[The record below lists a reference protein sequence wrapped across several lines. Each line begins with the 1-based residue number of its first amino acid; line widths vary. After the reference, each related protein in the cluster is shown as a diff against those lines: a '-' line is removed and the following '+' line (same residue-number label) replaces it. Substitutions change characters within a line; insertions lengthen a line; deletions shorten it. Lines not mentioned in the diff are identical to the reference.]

1 MGNSS
6 SVDNQSDKSS
16 ESDNNPPF
24 DLFDESIIES
34 GINSFEQNEPNS
46 FEQNEPNSFEQ
57 NEPNSFEQNEPNS
70 FEHNEHNE
78 TVKDIMNKIVKN
90 VSYKHSLDRKVKVS
104 FDGNLNE
111 NELKVKKSSH
121 YLLKRLSNST
131 NHFNYT
137 PGTLE
142 YAFLNSLLYINIDF
156 ELNNDYVKDSNL
168 ENIVILQKNKI
179 KFIRVNN
186 TIESI
191 IKNLLR
197 NKPVLFQYNIID
209 GVDSSNWIIDD
220 FEKKR
225 NIINS
230 RTGII
235 IGYDS
240 EFKLF
245 KIFDENMK
253 YFPFSIIINNDIT
266 YKVFSY
272 VIE

>member
-16 ESDNNPPF
+16 ESECNPPF
-24 DLFDESIIES
+24 DLFDESMIES

-57 NEPNSFEQNEPNS
+57 NEPNSFEQNEPND
-70 FEHNEHNE
+70 
-78 TVKDIMNKIVKN
+78 TVKDIMNKIVKDI
-90 VSYKHSLDRKVKVS
+90 SYKHSLDRKVKVS
-104 FDGNLNE
+104 FDDNLNE
-111 NELKVKKSSH
+111 DELKVKKSSH

-131 NHFNYT
+131 THFNYT

-168 ENIVILQKNKI
+168 ENIVILQNNKI
-179 KFIRVNN
+179 KFLRVNN
-186 TIESI
+186 TVESI

-220 FEKKR
+220 FKKKR
-225 NIINS
+225 NILNS

-235 IGYDS
+235 LGYDS

-245 KIFDENMK
+245 KIFDENIK
-253 YFPFSIIINNDIT
+253 YFPFNIIINNDIT